1 MRTPE
6 FTASVNAK
14 VTQRTRKAVEEI
26 ATKQG
31 ISLGEATRHLLEMGL
46 EHRMAISNGAMRQ

>member
-14 VTQRTRKAVEEI
+14 VTPKTREAVEEI
-26 ATKQG
+26 ETKQG
-31 ISLGEATRHLLEMGL
+31 ISFGEATRYLLEMGL